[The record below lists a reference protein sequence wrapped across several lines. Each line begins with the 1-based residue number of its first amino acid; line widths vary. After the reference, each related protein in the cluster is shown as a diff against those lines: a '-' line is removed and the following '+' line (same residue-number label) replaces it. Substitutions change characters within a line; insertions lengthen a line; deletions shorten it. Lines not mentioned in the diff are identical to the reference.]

1 MGIEQPQANVKGG
14 AMIQIADLT
23 EYTEA
28 DIPKL
33 VDKIKPV
40 LEKRRRLHEK
50 YTRKASDTQV
60 MWSHGNEEKI
70 VTKLPFEKFI
80 TDLATGYTAGKP
92 RYTVNDSKD
101 EEKNRLIEELLDK
114 QSKDDDY
121 SKGMEILIE
130 YITNYNDDDTE
141 NYDLIHDIFEL
152 TSCYEVIYE
161 NEDNEIVY
169 AKYDPLQTVATWDY
183 DIPANLTGL
192 VRLWEEKNAIGTVT
206 QKCEVTDVNGSR
218 TYIVGKETAE
228 EIVEQRLNTNWGDVP
243 AIAVETDMS
252 IFETCEDVISA
263 YEQLVQ
269 NARNTYQYNDSDCKL
284 KIVNYQPQNPMTT
297 TNEQGDVVVNQAR
310 IEEDNMWIKSRT
322 IYVGEGGDVTWLSKP
337 VDANGVQTMLKI
349 YIDLIFQLAGI
360 PNTSDLAFNSA
371 DLNASAIDRKFYV
384 MNMNTENIVAQLKK
398 AYLRR
403 WELIFN
409 RINLKKGTS
418 FDFRDIQIE
427 IPKNLPAN
435 DVELIDEM
443 LKLNGLIS
451 QQTIVEKLGY
461 NYLSE
466 KEKMDQETESNMIQN
481 IERMQM
487 LQQNGINPAT
497 NEPIEEEETKTVE
510 ENEEL

>member
-1 MGIEQPQANVKGG
+1 ML
-14 AMIQIADLT
+14 QIADIT
-23 EYTEA
+23 EYDVA

-33 VDKIKPV
+33 IQRVQPILDKRK
-40 LEKRRRLHEK
+40 KLHDK
-50 YTRKASDTQV
+50 YTREATDSKV
-60 MWSHGNEEKI
+60 MWSDGNLDKI

-92 RYTVNDSKD
+92 SYTVNTSKD
-101 EEKNRLIEELLDK
+101 EEKNRLIQEYLDK
-114 QSKDDDY
+114 APKDDDY
-121 SKGMEILIE
+121 SRGMEVLIE
-130 YITNYNDDDTE
+130 YITNYNDDETE

-161 NEDNEIVY
+161 SEENEIVY
-169 AKYDPLQTVATWDY
+169 SKYNPLQTVATWDY

-192 VRLWEEKNAIGTVT
+192 IRLWDEKNAMGTVV
-206 QKCEVTDVNGSR
+206 KKVEITDINGSR
-218 TYIVGKETAE
+218 TYVVTNGLAE
-228 EIVEQRLNTNWGDVP
+228 EVEEARNNANWGDVP
-243 AIAVETDMS
+243 AIAVETDFS
-252 IFETCEDVISA
+252 IFEGCEDVISA

-297 TNEQGDVVVNQAR
+297 LDENGNIVVNQAR
-310 IEEDNMWIKSRT
+310 IQEDNQWIQART

-337 VDANGVQTMLKI
+337 VDASGIQTMLKI

-360 PNTSDLAFNSA
+360 PNTSDLAFNSV

-384 MNMNTENIVAQLKK
+384 MNMNTENVVAQLKK

-409 RINLKKGTS
+409 RINLKKNTT
-418 FDFRDIQIE
+418 FDFRDIEIE

-435 DVELIDEM
+435 DVELIDEL

-451 QQTIVEKLGY
+451 NQTIVEKLGY

-466 KEKMDQETESNMIQN
+466 KEKLDQESAESLVQN
-481 IERMQM
+481 IERMQLM
-487 LQQNGINPAT
+487 QESGVMN
-497 NEPIEEEETKTVE
+497 E
-510 ENEEL
+510 ENETV